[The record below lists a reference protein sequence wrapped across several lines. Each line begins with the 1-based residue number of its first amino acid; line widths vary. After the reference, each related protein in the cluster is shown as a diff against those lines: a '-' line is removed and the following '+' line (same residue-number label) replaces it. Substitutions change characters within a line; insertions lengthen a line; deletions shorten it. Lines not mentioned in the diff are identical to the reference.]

1 MTAEVALLNR
11 EAVALA
17 ADSAVTIGAG
27 NAQKIF
33 PSAQKLFPLSYR
45 YPVGIMFYNNA
56 TLVGVPW
63 EAIIKTYRA
72 ESGNKRFERLKEH
85 AEDLI
90 RFVQSDRR
98 LFSREQQQQF
108 FLWSVSELYR
118 ELREQIER
126 RSAGGPGRAN
136 GGPSRASGRGSGAG
150 RGALPAIVEAVVDE
164 AAERFRTAP
173 VVPAMAE
180 SVTADDLLKEYGDRV
195 EDVKRDLFRDL
206 PLGDGVAQTLTELAG
221 ELFMRQAGQTF
232 PEWTGMAIAGFGN
245 SDFFPSLQHLQFE
258 GVVADTIRYTEKE
271 YVAIDFAT
279 PANIIP
285 FAQSDGVRTFIDG
298 IEPRYAQE
306 VESAFEEALSAL
318 ATGIRGRLREID
330 PRATAAVEPSLDE
343 IMAGVLDEQRRRLAD
358 FRRQHM
364 AQPVLNVVSALP
376 KDELADMAE
385 ALVNLTSFKRRLS
398 MDPET
403 VGGPIDVA
411 VISKGDGFVWIK
423 RKDYY
428 ESALNTYAP
437 RSDIDEALA
446 LLKSLG
452 LGS

>member
-27 NAQKIF
+27 SAQKIF

-85 AEDLI
+85 AEDVI

-98 LFSREQQQQF
+98 LFSKQQQEQF
-108 FLWSVSELYR
+108 YLWSLSELYR
-118 ELREQIER
+118 ELREQIDKR
-126 RSAGGPGRAN
+126 AGGGPGRTNGGPGRA
-136 GGPSRASGRGSGAG
+136 SGRGTG
-150 RGALPAIVEAVVDE
+150 RGALPAIVEAVVE
-164 AAERFRTAP
+164 ETAERFRAAP
-173 VVPAMAE
+173 VLPSMAE
-180 SVTADDLLKEYGDRV
+180 TSAEALLEEYGNRV

-206 PLGDGVAQTLTELAG
+206 PLGDGVAETLTELAG

-245 SDFFPSLQHLQFE
+245 SDFFPSLQHFQFE
-258 GVVADTIRYTEKE
+258 GVVADTIRFTEKE
-271 YVAIDFAT
+271 FVAIDFAT

-285 FAQSDGVRTFIDG
+285 FAQNDGVRTFIDG

-306 VESAFEEALSAL
+306 VESAFEDALSAL
-318 ATGIRGRLREID
+318 ATGIRGRLRDID
-330 PRATAAVEPSLDE
+330 PRAMAAVEPSLDE
-343 IMAGVLDEQRRRLAD
+343 IIAGALDEQRRRLAD

-428 ESALNTYAP
+428 ESALNVYAP
-437 RSDIDEALA
+437 RTDVDEALS
-446 LLKSLG
+446 LLKNLG
-452 LGS
+452 IGS